1 MGYLLGS
8 MFEEDKEALSSE
20 LSKYEDDKPI
30 FGSGASTFG
39 SGASNFKGLAQE
51 TTAKLT
57 GTDVSKL
64 KGFDVINIKKH

>member
-8 MFEEDKEALSSE
+8 MFEDDKEALSSE
-20 LSKYEDDKPI
+20 LAKYENDKPI
-30 FGSGASTFG
+30 FSSAASALGSGT
-39 SGASNFKGLAQE
+39 SNFKGLAQE